1 MSTAEITARRIY
13 DSYRFHDLP
22 DEVRRHVAILCLI
35 PTEDKENVDADEALT
50 LSVNEK
56 RIRATEAFLDAQ
68 NGNWSSTEELCDNL
82 DSKYP
87 WLCK

>member
-22 DEVRRHVAILCLI
+22 DEVRRHVAILCLMSAR
-35 PTEDKENVDADEALT
+35 DVDNVDTDEAVT
-50 LSVNEK
+50 LSAQEK
-56 RIRATEAFLDAQ
+56 RIRATQALLDAQ
-68 NGNWSSTEELCDNL
+68 EGNWCSTEDLCKNL